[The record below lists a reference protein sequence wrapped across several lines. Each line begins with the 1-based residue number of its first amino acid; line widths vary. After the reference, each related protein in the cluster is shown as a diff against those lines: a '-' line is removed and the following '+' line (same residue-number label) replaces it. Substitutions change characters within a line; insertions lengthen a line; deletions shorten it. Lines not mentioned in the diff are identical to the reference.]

1 MTETHVHVVGYHWNC
16 VDELVLIAGP
26 KPLLTEL
33 GIHLG
38 LESWDI
44 PWLSFVGEGML
55 KNYWCWKNS
64 ITTISRIHPTEEIV
78 FSMIS
83 MHERALGMS
92 WNHSLLSDGMDICSK
107 LPLRDSSCTCKERT
121 FEEIYN
127 TYEKTLDISSDRE
140 WMCRSVWCAD
150 KKEES
155 SNGMLRSTMTHVLKD
170 LCVLSRPDSKSSL
183 GSSYQATFYGHFHL
197 VRKRISILVN
207 LYDGRNSI
215 SR

>member
-1 MTETHVHVVGYHWNC
+1 M
-16 VDELVLIAGP
+16 
-26 KPLLTEL
+26 
-33 GIHLG
+33 
-38 LESWDI
+38 
-44 PWLSFVGEGML
+44 
-55 KNYWCWKNS
+55 
-64 ITTISRIHPTEEIV
+64 

-140 WMCRSVWCAD
+140 WMCRSVWCVD
-150 KKEES
+150 KKEEES
-155 SNGMLRSTMTHVLKD
+155 FTGMLRSTMTHVLKD

-183 GSSYQATFYGHFHL
+183 GSSCQATFCGHLHL

-207 LYDGRNSI
+207 LYDGENSI
-215 SR
+215 SRKSEKLPGPDVLVFGMSAKK